1 MLLSSVNTGEEKTRK
16 RDKRKGLSSSDL
28 AMKGCGT
35 KSWVLKEKM
44 KLKSRN

>member
-28 AMKGCGT
+28 AMKDCGT
-35 KSWVLKEKM
+35 KPWVLKKKM